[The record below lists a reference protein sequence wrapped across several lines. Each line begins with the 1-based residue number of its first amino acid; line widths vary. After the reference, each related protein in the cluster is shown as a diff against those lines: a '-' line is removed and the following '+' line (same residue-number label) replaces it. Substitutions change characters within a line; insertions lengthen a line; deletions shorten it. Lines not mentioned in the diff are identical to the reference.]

1 MGYPTVAG
9 IVTVAS
15 RRSFKMLPK
24 VAIIGRPNV
33 GKSTLFNRLTKSRG
47 SIIDSKPGVTR
58 DRLYRE
64 VHWGKKTFE
73 LIDTGGLIPDTTEK
87 ITQEIKK
94 QISFSIKEADL
105 VLFLVD
111 GEEGLHHWD
120 EEICKLLRKTGKPII
135 LVVNKFEG
143 KKRDFTSSEFYKLNF
158 ADTILIS
165 ALHGLNINTLI
176 DKIIERIPTEHRTPI
191 TKNRYRLM
199 ILGHPN
205 VGKSTFINKL
215 LGSERVIVHEV
226 PGTTRDIV
234 EIPFSFEDENFLL
247 LDTSGIRRE
256 SKIKEGL
263 EKVAVKKTKRVIKEA
278 DLIFFLLDLS
288 TLGILRE
295 DLSIASFLEKNAKMV
310 IVLLNKCDLIP
321 ARQSVSGGTD
331 KKRQEYLASARKAL
345 SFLGFAP
352 FIFTSGITGENLDIA
367 LKTAKRIIPT
377 YKIPLTRTQLAE
389 ALTEIKLKRL
399 PKHGTR
405 IYDLTQDH
413 DHPNIIILRTNNPS
427 GIDKTYLRFISHHL
441 HKKFAPNQNKFGSG
455 YSLEGMPLKI
465 KIRSTRK
472 EFKKRGNHNAEKC

>member
-1 MGYPTVAG
+1 VGYPTVAG

-165 ALHGLNINTLI
+165 ALHGLNIHELM
-176 DKIIERIPTEHRTPI
+176 DKISEKIPDENRKPI
-191 TKNRYRLM
+191 TDNRYRIM
-199 ILGHPN
+199 IVGHPN

-263 EKVAVKKTKRVIKEA
+263 EKVAVKKTKRAIEQA
-278 DLIFFLLDLS
+278 DLVFFLLDLS
-288 TLGILRE
+288 ALGILRE
-295 DLSIASFLEKNAKMV
+295 DLSIASFLEENAKMV
-310 IVLLNKCDLIP
+310 IVLLNKCDLIE
-321 ARQSVSGGTD
+321 D
-331 KKRQEYLASARKAL
+331 KKREEYSASARKAL

-427 GIDKTYLRFISHHL
+427 GIDKTYLRFVSHHL

-455 YSLEGMPLKI
+455 YSLEGMPLII
-465 KIRSTRK
+465 KIRNTRK
-472 EFKKRGNHNAEKC
+472 EFGRKGKRKKG